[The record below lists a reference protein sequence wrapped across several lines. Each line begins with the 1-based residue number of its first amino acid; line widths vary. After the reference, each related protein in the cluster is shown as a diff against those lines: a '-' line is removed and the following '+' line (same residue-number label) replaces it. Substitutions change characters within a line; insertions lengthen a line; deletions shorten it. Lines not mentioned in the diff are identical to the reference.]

1 MDSFINPLLIK
12 KINSMKIPD
21 NEKLTMKKLLN
32 IEFEMGSEPGIS
44 DKKVK
49 KFREELARGANE

>member
-1 MDSFINPLLIK
+1 MDSYINPLLIK

-21 NEKLTMKKLLN
+21 NEKITMKKLLN
-32 IEFEMGSEPGIS
+32 IEFEMGSESAIS

-49 KFREELARGANE
+49 KFREELSRGANE